1 MKNRDRFFNP
11 RRQAK
16 SSTAKA
22 MMVEIINQLTNYEKH
37 KKLRKRSRK
46 LGDEKIF
53 KRQIEAVVCEAIH
66 RYLID
71 KDKRIAISL
80 SNRNLGRKDAESEI
94 LNNTLSQNIKNLAS
108 PEMAFLELELGNTKT
123 GNATTFW
130 AGKRLITRIIDRN
143 LSNLDISIEKSKKV
157 LELRD
162 VKTSKNLKGKLIR
175 FIETELTRQYQD
187 EMEQINSFL
196 SGSDIQYHGNK
207 DIDDTRV
214 ELKRVFNN
222 RSFEEGGRLYGGFW
236 ISMKSDDLR
245 DITIDDEFLVSL
257 DYGQTAVRLAY
268 SLAKASIH
276 FDDGYLIPDRERAR
290 EVTKRLINVMLNTTS
305 SERWRVP
312 KSIKNIYKEG
322 DIRSL
327 LIAEIKEFH
336 KPIAHLFGQSLGMKF
351 MFLESEIL
359 IDVLL
364 ELNQYGIIALPI
376 HDAILVKK
384 SNKDVANEVM
394 LKIFKQRTNVN
405 ATVSINMI

>member
-1 MKNRDRFFNP
+1 
-11 RRQAK
+11 
-16 SSTAKA
+16 
-22 MMVEIINQLTNYEKH
+22 
-37 KKLRKRSRK
+37 
-46 LGDEKIF
+46 
-53 KRQIEAVVCEAIH
+53 
-66 RYLID
+66 
-71 KDKRIAISL
+71 
-80 SNRNLGRKDAESEI
+80 
-94 LNNTLSQNIKNLAS
+94 
-108 PEMAFLELELGNTKT
+108 
-123 GNATTFW
+123 
-130 AGKRLITRIIDRN
+130 
-143 LSNLDISIEKSKKV
+143 
-157 LELRD
+157 
-162 VKTSKNLKGKLIR
+162 
-175 FIETELTRQYQD
+175 
-187 EMEQINSFL
+187 
-196 SGSDIQYHGNK
+196 
-207 DIDDTRV
+207 
-214 ELKRVFNN
+214 
-222 RSFEEGGRLYGGFW
+222 
-236 ISMKSDDLR
+236 MKSDDLR

-405 ATVSINMI
+405 ATVSINML